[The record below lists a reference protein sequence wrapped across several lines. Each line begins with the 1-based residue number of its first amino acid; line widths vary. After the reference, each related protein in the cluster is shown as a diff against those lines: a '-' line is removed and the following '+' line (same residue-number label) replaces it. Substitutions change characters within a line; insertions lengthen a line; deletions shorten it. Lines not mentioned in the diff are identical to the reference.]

1 MADRREGPERAPVV
15 RKAVPVRRAF
25 PETKLE
31 VKEGTGSSRS
41 AHSYSSRR
49 PESRRVFRPYRPQR
63 SGSNGSP
70 GRHGR
75 GFITVVL
82 ADLQLAAE
90 FFRGGFDERRKQ
102 TAGTAPGSPEINENG
117 KRGGSLHDF
126 GVEVLISNVGKSHSR
141 THRKINRAC
150 SVSRRI
156 CEFGMCCWRIGLETA
171 DSWKSKM
178 LIPIFWLIV
187 SLWRKKR
194 KAQSQSGFSG
204 EFVYNASSAGPLA

>member
-49 PESRRVFRPYRPQR
+49 PESRRVF
-63 SGSNGSP
+63 
-70 GRHGR
+70 HGR

-90 FFRGGFDERRKQ
+90 FLCGGFDERRKQ

-150 SVSRRI
+150 SVSWRI

-194 KAQSQSGFSG
+194 KAQSRSGFSG